1 MKNIKKSLNKNL
13 IPLIYWLEWSRLE
26 MQMEAN
32 FIIKIQ
38 DILILEHDKVLKI
51 NNFEIMRLKNE
62 LFDINLFNHYFERK
76 K

>member
-1 MKNIKKSLNKNL
+1 
-13 IPLIYWLEWSRLE
+13 